1 MIDYVN
7 YMNGAWKVG
16 SDSTVPVYD
25 GGFLLGDGLFETIR
39 FDNRELFYPH
49 KHLKRLFEGLNI
61 IRIKLE
67 KSSADI
73 TLLLEEIIIRN
84 SIKSGLLR
92 LMITRGLVEGPPW
105 KYEGIA
111 GIYITIRPLTQEP
124 EYPVKVVF
132 YPRNKIPHNSL

>member
-1 MIDYVN
+1 MTDYVN

-92 LMITRGLVEGPPW
+92 LMITRGAVEGPPW
-105 KYEGIA
+105 KYEGPANIF
-111 GIYITIRPLTQEP
+111 ITIRPLLNLG
-124 EYPVKVVF
+124 F
-132 YPRNKIPHNSL
+132 YCLYSRLPPRLKLT